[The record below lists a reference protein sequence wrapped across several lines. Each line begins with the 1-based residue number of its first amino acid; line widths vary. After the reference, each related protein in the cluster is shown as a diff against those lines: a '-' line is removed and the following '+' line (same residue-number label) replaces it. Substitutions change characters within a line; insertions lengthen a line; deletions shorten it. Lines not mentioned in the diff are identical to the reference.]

1 MFTICQA
8 VFSPHECAAI
18 QANLNQFSSKISWN
32 TVPSALL
39 SSKYVISSIFPSH
52 IYIRMSGEGNF
63 QRHAYLSMEP
73 INFNLQFHFNL
84 QRHLG
89 IWFPLL
95 SCYDLE
101 KIMLASKKR
110 NYICKSSVSLPKLSL
125 FSAFPAIRRKWT
137 TGRSWNCFSPN

>member
-1 MFTICQA
+1 
-8 VFSPHECAAI
+8 
-18 QANLNQFSSKISWN
+18 
-32 TVPSALL
+32 
-39 SSKYVISSIFPSH
+39 
-52 IYIRMSGEGNF
+52 MSGEGNF

-101 KIMLASKKR
+101 KIMLASKKETT
-110 NYICKSSVSLPKLSL
+110 SVNQVLVFLNFLYSVPSQL
-125 FSAFPAIRRKWT
+125 
-137 TGRSWNCFSPN
+137 